1 VAVAVVAAAAAA
13 VAAAVVAAAAAAVV
27 AAAVAAAAVVAAAA
41 AGKARKIAFPF
52 RLRPL
57 VPAAGSWGAGA
68 ARHGKYARR

>member
-13 VAAAVVAAAAAAVV
+13 VAVAVVA
-27 AAAVAAAAVVAAAA
+27 AAAA

-57 VPAAGSWGAGA
+57 VPAAGSWGAGVA
-68 ARHGKYARR
+68 PRLSRAEVFAP